1 MPKMLS
7 PDQLRSFEEDGFV
20 FPLDGLTADEAAA
33 ARAKFEAYEAGI
45 GESAHK
51 RLRVKAHL
59 AFPWLTDIARHP
71 RILDAVED
79 VIGPNILL
87 YLCTLW
93 FKNAHDGGYVSW
105 HQDSPYYGLV
115 PHQEAT
121 AWLAFTDSTPENGC
135 VRVLPG
141 THKGPD
147 FDHVETYDP
156 DNLLSRGQTIE
167 GIDDSGAVDMV
178 LKPGQFSIH
187 HERLVHGSN
196 ANTTGGRRMGI
207 SFIYVPTHVRSEIG
221 RRPALLVRGT
231 DEYGHWDPDPEPRF
245 DLDPVCLDHL
255 ERCRSGY
262 RDESIKQE
270 KDRASAD

>member
-1 MPKMLS
+1 MSKLLTEA
-7 PDQLRSFEEDGFV
+7 QIRAFREDGFV
-20 FPLDGLTADEAAA
+20 FPLDGLTTDEAVD
-33 ARAKFEAYEAGI
+33 ARAKFEAYEAEI

-79 VIGPNILL
+79 VLGPNILL

-93 FKNAHDGGYVSW
+93 FKNAHDGGFVSW

-115 PHQEAT
+115 PHEEAT
-121 AWLAFTDSTPENGC
+121 VWLAFTESAPENGC

-141 THKGPD
+141 SHKGPD
-147 FDHVETYDP
+147 LDHVETYDP

-167 GIDDSGAVDMV
+167 GIDVSNAVDMI
-178 LKPGQFSIH
+178 LQPGQFSIH

-196 ANTTGGRRMGI
+196 ANESDMRRMGV

-221 RRPALLVRGT
+221 RRPAMLVRGV
-231 DEYGHWDPDPEPRF
+231 DEYGYWDADPEPRF
-245 DLDPVCLDHL
+245 DLDPICLAHL
-255 ERCRSGY
+255 EKVRAGY
-262 RDESIKQE
+262 TDPSIKQE
-270 KDRASAD
+270 KDRAGA